1 MRYIRSLLPVFII
14 TFIFL
19 SIGNSLLVVT
29 DPVESNYALTAKEM
43 VLAGDWLSPRIYNT
57 FWYDKPVFTYWS
69 LCLSYTLFGY
79 SDFATR
85 LPFAVSGA
93 LSVTVLTY
101 YVKRRGNSPA
111 MANLLAA
118 MTATSLLFWILS
130 HSVLTDQWLL
140 LFTETALFSL
150 YIGITENA
158 RFHTCIAYGAA
169 ALAVLTKGPVGI
181 VLPGLIILLYIAA
194 ERKSVYLRRVFRPEG
209 ILIFLLLCMP
219 WFIYMY
225 TMHGREFLDGLL
237 GFNNITRAT
246 VSEHPEENV
255 FYYYLL
261 LVPAALLPWTGACFY
276 GITHF
281 FRKSGF
287 PLFLTLWAGV
297 TILFYTL
304 MATKYPTYA
313 YIAHIPLLYF
323 GMLGLVRIYDRE
335 KNKTWFILTG
345 PALFFWLLIWLAAL
359 IVRVDYIALGSMWPL
374 LLFIPSAVFCIGAA
388 QKLKAYTALP
398 ILVSLGTATLY
409 ILLTWQVLVPFYM
422 YRSAVPLAEKAAA
435 LNGRIY
441 FFEEFRTSFIYYT
454 GREAAFIAPADY
466 DESIRLQRDAVWT
479 QKHLFAVEDAPVFMH
494 RLQRG
499 EAVSLIVPQ
508 SRLKDF
514 EKSEFKDY
522 MTATGQYGT
531 FTVYMPRKGTP

>member
-158 RFHTCIAYGAA
+158 RSHTRIAYGAA

-323 GMLGLVRIYDRE
+323 GMLGLALIYDRE

-359 IVRVDYIALGSMWPL
+359 IVRVDYICSRQHVAASS
-374 LLFIPSAVFCIGAA
+374 FHSIGRVLHRRGP
-388 QKLKAYTALP
+388 KTE
-398 ILVSLGTATLY
+398 SLHGTADSGFLRHGNTLHSSY
-409 ILLTWQVLVPFYM
+409 MAGTRPFLYVQICRAPCGKGCCLKRQDIFFRRIPHFLCLLY
-422 YRSAVPLAEKAAA
+422 
-435 LNGRIY
+435 G
-441 FFEEFRTSFIYYT
+441 
-454 GREAAFIAPADY
+454 
-466 DESIRLQRDAVWT
+466 
-479 QKHLFAVEDAPVFMH
+479 
-494 RLQRG
+494 QRG
-499 EAVSLIVPQ
+499 RLHCSCRLRRKYTPATRCRMDTKTSLC
-508 SRLKDF
+508 R
-514 EKSEFKDY
+514 
-522 MTATGQYGT
+522 
-531 FTVYMPRKGTP
+531 